1 MDTRLPI
8 YRATIDNS
16 DDTGMFV
23 VSLVDEPAVEVDF
36 LAFDKQTEQLEFAI
50 QDEEQR
56 KVLGVV
62 MIPNK
67 LIYRRDSNGFEY
79 LIKYEPDTIHQMVE
93 KFFRDV
99 NPNNV
104 DTDHNFELVEGVV
117 LSQAFF
123 KNTEKGIN
131 PAGFEDLPDD
141 TLFFEYHVLND
152 EIWNGIKE
160 GTWKGFSL
168 AGYFNVEPVE
178 MKKEEPKP
186 SVLDDIE
193 DLIKK
198 INNKLN

>member
-79 LIKYEPDTIHQMVE
+79 FIKYEPDTIHQMVE

-104 DTDHNFELVEGVV
+104 DTNHSFELVQGVV

-131 PAGFEDLPDD
+131 PTGFEDLPDD
-141 TLFFEYHVLND
+141 TLFFEYHILND

>member
-1 MDTRLPI
+1 MDKKLPI
-8 YRATIDNS
+8 YRATIDNT

-36 LAFDKQTEQLEFAI
+36 LAFDKQAQPLEFAI

-67 LIYRRDSNGFEY
+67 LIYRRDASGFEY

-104 DTDHNFELVEGVV
+104 DTDHSFELVDGVV

-123 KNTEKGIN
+123 INREKGIS
-131 PAGFEDLPDD
+131 PKGFEGLPDD
-141 TLFFEYHVLND
+141 TLMFEYHVLND
-152 EIWNGIKE
+152 EVWAGIKD

-178 MKKEEPKP
+178 MKKQPT
-186 SVLDDIE
+186 VLDDIE
-193 DLIKK
+193 DLLTK
-198 INNKLN
+198 INNKLK

>member
-79 LIKYEPDTIHQMVE
+79 FIKYEPDTIHQMVE

-104 DTDHNFELVEGVV
+104 DTNHSFELVQGVV

-141 TLFFEYHVLND
+141 TLFFEYHILND

>member
-1 MDTRLPI
+1 METRLPI
-8 YRATIDNS
+8 YRATIDNT
-16 DDTGMFV
+16 DETGMFV
-23 VSLVDEPAVEVDF
+23 VSLVDDPAVEVDF
-36 LAFDKQTEQLEFAI
+36 LAFDKQSQPLEFAI

-67 LIYRRDSNGFEY
+67 LIYRRDANGFEY
-79 LIKYEPDTIHQMVE
+79 FIKYEPDTIHKMVE

-99 NPNNV
+99 NPNSV
-104 DTDHNFELVEGVV
+104 DTNHSFELVDGVV

-123 KNTEKGIN
+123 IDRNKGID
-131 PAGFEDLPDD
+131 PKGFESLPDD
-141 TLFFEYHVLND
+141 TLMFEYHVLND

-178 MKKEEPKP
+178 MKKQTT
-186 SVLDDIE
+186 VLDDIE
-193 DLIKK
+193 DLLKQ
-198 INNKLN
+198 INNKLK

>member
-141 TLFFEYHVLND
+141 TLFFEYHILND

>member
-1 MDTRLPI
+1 MDTKLPI

-36 LAFDKQTEQLEFAI
+36 LAFDKQQQPLEFKV

-67 LIYRRDSNGFEY
+67 LIYRRDANGFEY
-79 LIKYEPDTIHQMVE
+79 LIKYEPETIHQMVE

-104 DTDHNFELVEGVV
+104 DTNHSFELVEGVV

-131 PAGFEDLPDD
+131 PAGFEELPDD

-178 MKKEEPKP
+178 IKKQPT
-186 SVLDDIE
+186 VLDDIE
-193 DLIKK
+193 DLLTK
-198 INNKLN
+198 INNKLH

>member
-67 LIYRRDSNGFEY
+67 LIY
-79 LIKYEPDTIHQMVE
+79 LIGYSATFWLM
-93 KFFRDV
+93 
-99 NPNNV
+99 
-104 DTDHNFELVEGVV
+104 
-117 LSQAFF
+117 
-123 KNTEKGIN
+123 
-131 PAGFEDLPDD
+131 
-141 TLFFEYHVLND
+141 
-152 EIWNGIKE
+152 
-160 GTWKGFSL
+160 FS
-168 AGYFNVEPVE
+168 
-178 MKKEEPKP
+178 
-186 SVLDDIE
+186 
-193 DLIKK
+193 
-198 INNKLN
+198 

>member
-79 LIKYEPDTIHQMVE
+79 FIKYEPDTIHQMVE

-104 DTDHNFELVEGVV
+104 DTNHNFELVEGVV

-141 TLFFEYHVLND
+141 TLFFEYHILND

>member
-1 MDTRLPI
+1 MDTKLPI

-36 LAFDKQTEQLEFAI
+36 LAFDKQTEHLEFAI

-104 DTDHNFELVEGVV
+104 DTDHNFELVQGVV

-131 PAGFEDLPDD
+131 PAGFENMPDD
-141 TLFFEYHVLND
+141 TLFFEYHILND

>member
-79 LIKYEPDTIHQMVE
+79 FIKYEPDTIHQMVE

-141 TLFFEYHVLND
+141 TLFFEYHILND

>member
-79 LIKYEPDTIHQMVE
+79 FIKYEPDTIHQMVE

-141 TLFFEYHVLND
+141 TLFFEYHILND

-160 GTWKGFSL
+160 GAWKGFSL